1 MKTSK
6 FVINHIKKA
15 PSFSKLQE
23 QDMLR
28 NILDILPIKLKS
40 GIKFLFI
47 KNDILYFV
55 LTNRIYIMEFKY
67 NLKTIKN
74 LILEFE
80 KFTNKKLNVIDVKY
94 FVSKYQEI
102 QRVEYTKDT
111 HIFYHEQSSSNF
123 ENLAKD
129 RDIKEKIEEI
139 RGVICSKR

>member
-1 MKTSK
+1 
-6 FVINHIKKA
+6 
-15 PSFSKLQE
+15 
-23 QDMLR
+23 
-28 NILDILPIKLKS
+28 
-40 GIKFLFI
+40 
-47 KNDILYFV
+47 
-55 LTNRIYIMEFKY
+55 MEFKY

-111 HIFYHEQSSSNF
+111 HISYHEQSSSNF